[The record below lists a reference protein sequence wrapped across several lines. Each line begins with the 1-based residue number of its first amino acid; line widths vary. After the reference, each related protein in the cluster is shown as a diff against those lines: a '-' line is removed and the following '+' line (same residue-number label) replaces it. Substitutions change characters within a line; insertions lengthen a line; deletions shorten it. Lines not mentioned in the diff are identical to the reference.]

1 MKTIKKL
8 KVINKFCARPFSNR
22 KVRLVSI
29 TKDKINGD
37 IVFAWSNNEKSSFYP
52 LWLRDH
58 CQCSKC
64 LHPLSSQRNLSLPN
78 LLKKKIELVPEITQ
92 QVNYVNNDDKEVVD
106 LTWNEEVGSSTENT
120 LNSISK
126 KHMSEYSIDFLLK
139 YSKEALLQNSN
150 TMGDIYLTSSTSSSS
165 CLWTKTQP
173 SCESLWPVID
183 YSEVNASEEG
193 LLKWLLLIEKYGY
206 ALVSNTPFVDHQAT
220 RKIIEK
226 ISFTRKSMFGDFWEF
241 EDNQTV
247 KDTAYTN
254 EFLEPHT
261 DGTYSFDPPGL
272 QFFHCIEGKYQ
283 GGETILVDG
292 FKAALLLRETDAEAF
307 KCLCQTK
314 IPFIFADGGSNNSF
328 RRYRSSMIELVSTD
342 DVFRIRF
349 NNSDRDVMDIRN
361 QQEFY
366 ESAGKF
372 FDIVLCPENQRRFHL
387 NPGLLL
393 CTNNW
398 RVLHGREAF
407 SGKRKLIGC
416 YLNQEDFLQRL
427 RSLKKKYSQ
436 IKS

>member
-1 MKTIKKL
+1 M
-8 KVINKFCARPFSNR
+8 
-22 KVRLVSI
+22 
-29 TKDKINGD
+29 
-37 IVFAWSNNEKSSFYP
+37 
-52 LWLRDH
+52 
-58 CQCSKC
+58 
-64 LHPLSSQRNLSLPN
+64 SSQRNLSLPS
-78 LLKKKIELVPEITQ
+78 LLKKKIDLLPEFTQ
-92 QVNYVNNDDKEVVD
+92 QVHCINNEDKEVVN
-106 LTWNEEVGSSTENT
+106 LTWNEEFDTSTERS
-120 LNSISK
+120 LNGINV
-126 KHMSEYSIDFLLK
+126 KHMSQYGIDFLLK
-139 YSKEALLQNSN
+139 YSNEAFMNSTN
-150 TMGDIYLTSSTSSSS
+150 AIDREGDIYLTSSTLSS

-173 SCESLWPVID
+173 SNQSLWPVID

-206 ALVSNTPFVDHQAT
+206 ALVSNTPFIDHQAT

-292 FKAALLLRETDAEAF
+292 FKAALKLRETDVEAF
-307 KCLCQTK
+307 NCLSQTK

-328 RRYRSSMIELVSTD
+328 RRYRSSMIELISRD

-349 NNSDRDVMDIRN
+349 NNSDRDVMDITN

-366 ESAGKF
+366 ESASKF
-372 FDIVLCPENQRRFHL
+372 FDIIFCPENQRRFHL
-387 NPGLLL
+387 TPGLLL

-407 SGKRKLIGC
+407 IGKRKLIGC

-427 RSLKKKYSQ
+427 RSLKKKFPQ